1 LLAHACGAITDTPDR
16 SYSFTQS
23 RLLAVLCIH
32 SGLDCCLHLY
42 LSGYWVRQLNV
53 NVDNIWN
60 EMTGLTQ
67 LTCLAIGGQVII

>member
-1 LLAHACGAITDTPDR
+1 MPVVPSLTHQTDLKALRSLA
-16 SYSFTQS
+16 SF
-23 RLLAVLCIH
+23 RRH
-32 SGLDCCLHLY
+32 SGLDRCLHLY

-60 EMTGLTQ
+60 EMTGFTQ